1 MTYGNVYF
9 EPGEEKI
16 KEIYLLTP
24 QWLSHGKH
32 NIAATWRAEAEPLCI
47 SNNENVDL

>member
-16 KEIYLLTP
+16 KEIYLTP
-24 QWLSHGKH
+24 QWLSYGKH
-32 NIAATWRAEAEPLCI
+32 NIAAT
-47 SNNENVDL
+47 